1 MSQDTNNS
9 HKQISANEIPTSK
22 LNKDSNQSIEM
33 PCEQCNTIPNGEKCF
48 ECKILKQFLSLKTAK
63 L

>member
-1 MSQDTNNS
+1 MSQGNNS
-9 HKQISANEIPTSK
+9 HKQIYANEIPSNK

-33 PCEQCNTIPNGEKCF
+33 QCEQCSTMSEGEKCF